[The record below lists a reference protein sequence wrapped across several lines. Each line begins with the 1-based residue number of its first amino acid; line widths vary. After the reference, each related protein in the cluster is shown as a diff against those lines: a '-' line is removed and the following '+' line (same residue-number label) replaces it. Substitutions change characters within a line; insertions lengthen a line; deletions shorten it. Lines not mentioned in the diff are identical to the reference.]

1 MKIVTPRAIIV
12 GETAIVPDGLK
23 EFLEAIGTPE
33 WSTDAQSDSEVI
45 VEVAGKLCYMSFG
58 TELNRNLTRVGTR
71 NNHDYIQKG
80 LIETKHGSVLEHVA
94 INIAFLNVSRV
105 LTHELIRHRP
115 GAAYSQTSGRYV
127 RTDELAFW
135 IPSCIKSDPTLESI
149 FIEAVENQERSI
161 KLMEEYTGIDKMTD
175 FSKKKELTSAFR
187 RIAGFGHASNIMAT
201 YNHRALRHLLE
212 VRTHESAEEEI
223 RLTFASLFQN
233 LIDRYP
239 AIYSDA
245 ESEMVKGIEK
255 ITFRTNKV

>member
-12 GETAIVPDGLK
+12 GETAIVPEGMK

-33 WSTDAQSDSEVI
+33 WTTDAGTDSEVI
-45 VEVAGKLCYMSFG
+45 VEVAGKLCYMSFS
-58 TELNRNLTRVGTR
+58 TDLNRNLTRVGTR

-127 RTDELAFW
+127 RTDELSFW
-135 IPSCIKSDPTLESI
+135 IPSCIDTDPVLRQI
-149 FIEAVENQERSI
+149 FITQAKSQEAAIEA
-161 KLMEEYTGIDKMTD
+161 MELHVGIDQMTD
-175 FSKKKELTSAFR
+175 FNKKKELTSAFR

-223 RLTFASLFQN
+223 RLAFASLFHS
-233 LIDRYP
+233 LRDRYP

-255 ITFRTNKV
+255 ITFKTNKV